1 MTIAVG
7 TKKQIRV
14 KRQTVQGTL
23 AGVTLGQ
30 IMRRTSGT
38 FEFVKETYTTAEEIT
53 STAQILSSR
62 HGVKMVNGSL
72 AGLLSPGTY
81 QEQMS
86 AVLRRDFTA
95 VAAITGASITI
106 AGAGPSYT
114 ITRAAGSF
122 LTDGIDIGFG
132 IRLTAGAFNAANT
145 GKNLLVTAVTATVL
159 TVLVMNTSALVAE
172 GPIASATITVP
183 GKTTYI
189 PTTGHLDLFH
199 TVETW
204 HPDSAVS
211 ERNIDCKFTQMTFS
225 LPGSG
230 NATSTYTAIGLNQT
244 ADVTPYFTSPAAE
257 STADVLTAAGG
268 ALIVNGVAVAT
279 VTDLSIDVNGNGAA
293 ADGVVGSNI
302 RPGVFSGKVAV
313 SGSMTVYFEGGV
325 IPNLF
330 INETQTSIVS
340 ALTAGSCSA
349 ADFLTFTMSR
359 VFLNTSTPDDN
370 ETGNKRVLSFV
381 AILNA
386 AGAPGTGTEK
396 TSLMVCDSAA
406 V

>member
-1 MTIAVG
+1 
-7 TKKQIRV
+7 
-14 KRQTVQGTL
+14 
-23 AGVTLGQ
+23 
-30 IMRRTSGT
+30 MRRTSGT
-38 FEFVKETYTTAEEIT
+38 FELVKETYTTAEEIT

-106 AGAGPSYT
+106 AGAGPTYT
-114 ITRAAGSF
+114 LTRAAGSF

-145 GKNLLVTAVTATVL
+145 GKNLLVTTVTATVL
-159 TVLVMNTSALVAE
+159 TVLVMNTSGLVAE

-204 HPDSAVS
+204 YPDAAVS
-211 ERNIDCKFTQMTFS
+211 ERNIDCKFTQMTFA

-230 NATSTYTAIGLNQT
+230 NATSTFTAIGLNQL
-244 ADVTPYFTSPAAE
+244 ADVTPYFTSPATE

-340 ALTAGSCSA
+340 ALTAGSAAA